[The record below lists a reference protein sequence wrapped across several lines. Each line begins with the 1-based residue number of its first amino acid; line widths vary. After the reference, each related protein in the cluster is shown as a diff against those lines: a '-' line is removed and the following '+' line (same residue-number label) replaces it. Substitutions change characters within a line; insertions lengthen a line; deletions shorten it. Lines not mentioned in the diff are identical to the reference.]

1 MVKKIAK
8 ITLVHECDEKN
19 CHLDNNEQTKWIENI
34 LPKEKLEWKWKLT
47 DIKVFDVTSPN
58 SNNTDSYISSILD
71 KKYEDEESDNSN

>member
-1 MVKKIAK
+1 MVKKIAN

-19 CHLDNNEQTKWIENI
+19 CHLDNPEQTKWIENI
-34 LPKEKLEWKWKLT
+34 LPKEKLEWNWKLT

-58 SNNTDSYISSILD
+58 PNNTDFYISSILD